1 MFQRALH
8 QAIVRHHVV
17 IVDHN
22 SLKVNAARQPI
33 DSLGYNY
40 NYNRQNSINPDKITE
55 LQAAMG
61 VRPTS

>member
-22 SLKVNAARQPI
+22 SLKVNAARQLI
-33 DSLGYNY
+33 DSLGY
-40 NYNRQNSINPDKITE
+40 
-55 LQAAMG
+55 LQLQQIK
-61 VRPTS
+61 